1 MTDEPQSQS
10 PAPSDEDRPE
20 YSPSA
25 TDKVAALVDQ
35 RPEVATGGAFAGG
48 ILFALILKRLGR

>member
-1 MTDEPQSQS
+1 VTDEPQSQS

-20 YSPSA
+20 YSPS
-25 TDKVAALVDQ
+25 TSDKVAALVDQ
-35 RPEVATGGAFAGG
+35 RPEIAAGGALAGG